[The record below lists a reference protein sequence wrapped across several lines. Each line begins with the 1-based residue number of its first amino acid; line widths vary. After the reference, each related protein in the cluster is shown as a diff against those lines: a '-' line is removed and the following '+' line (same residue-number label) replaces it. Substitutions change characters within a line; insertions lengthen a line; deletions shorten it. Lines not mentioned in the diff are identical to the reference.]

1 MKNNKQT
8 TLDLNGP
15 NLSFGTQPVGVATTN
30 GGSAIFTGIATATF
44 NTIGIVTNTASNTG
58 TIVYQWYDQ
67 NGAISNG
74 TYVTGAATTTLTLS
88 NLISPTD
95 HKRQVYVMADY
106 VPSAYGQGPIT
117 AGTARSTG
125 NAINKPII
133 SNVGIL
139 TVFAVLSITT
149 QPIDTTAIENVS
161 AVFNVVVTSSDTSQS
176 IVSYQWSLD
185 GIDLVDTSTV
195 SGSNTPNLNI
205 SSSQVGIS
213 TVQVKINNSIASNN
227 PIIIYSNV
235 ANFGVIPSRK
245 IINIEKYDTTSS
257 TAELSSHNLL
267 SDADGELTILSQYN
281 TNVNSLISLYAPEQ
295 DINIEMDIY
304 GGAGANSGS
313 YTGGQGGYS
322 RIRFTMKKNEEYIF
336 AGLDIVNK
344 CPFIY
349 RKGSLIAVVGRG
361 GDAASGGNGGNG
373 GGINVVGTSGGGRG
387 AGSGGSLVSAGTL
400 SPNGVFG
407 SASNLTPISPDTKAT
422 GQAGGRTIPC
432 PKGNYWLSKGYSAC
446 SDVGTSEIYLGNG
459 ALVSN
464 SASIARGFKTGY
476 DIRQTAGK
484 GQAQFTQQGPYASRT
499 CYNTGGNSGYR
510 TQNESVE
517 YLAIVTT
524 VNTSPGAETANLTF
538 NQVRATGPYTGNVSG
553 YFAIQRNFPSDQYR
567 SYSIALINSKVQITS
582 GYVLSV
588 GSMAA
593 GGDTT
598 TGGIVVRSLNR
609 ISNNIWEVFFQRN
622 NNGLATFARE
632 FTFRVY
638 GREDFSV
645 RYDDTYSIPY
655 ECGFYTTET
664 VAGGGDGGA
673 GATGGSGG
681 TNSSGGGGGSG
692 YTDGSVTVV
701 STQQGGSTG
710 DAKVVLRVII

>member
-1 MKNNKQT
+1 MKQT

-15 NLSFGTQPVGVATTN
+15 ILSFTTNPVGVASTGVSIGST
-30 GGSAIFTGIATATF
+30 GGGTATFTGIATAS
-44 NTIGIVTNTASNTG
+44 GTG
-58 TIVYQWYDQ
+58 SIAYQWYDQ

-95 HKRQVYVMADY
+95 HKREVYLIADY

-125 NAINKPII
+125 NAINEPIS

-139 TVFAVLSITT
+139 TVFPVLSITT
-149 QPIDTTAIENVS
+149 QPINTTAIENVT
-161 AVFNVVVTSSDTSQS
+161 AVFNVVAPSSDTSQGT
-176 IVSYQWSLD
+176 VSYQWSLD
-185 GIDLVDTSTV
+185 GTDLTDSSTV

-205 SSSQVGIS
+205 SSSQVGVS
-213 TVQVKINNSIASNN
+213 TVQVRIINSVASNS
-227 PIIIYSNV
+227 PLYSNV
-235 ANFGVIPSRK
+235 VDFGVIPLRK
-245 IINIEKYDTTSS
+245 LINIEKYDTTSS
-257 TAELSSHNLL
+257 TAELSSHDLL
-267 SDADGELTILSQYN
+267 NNGELTILSQYN
-281 TNVNSLISLYAPEQ
+281 TSGTSLISLYAPEQ

-322 RIRFTMKKNEEYIF
+322 RIRFTMKKNEEYTF

-361 GDAASGGNGGNG
+361 GDAASGGNGGAG
-373 GGINVVGTSGGGRG
+373 GGINVVGASGGGRG
-387 AGSGGSLVSAGTL
+387 AGSGGSFVSAGTL
-400 SPNGVFG
+400 SPSGIFG
-407 SASNLTPISPDTKAT
+407 SSSNLTPISPDTKAT
-422 GQAGGRTIPC
+422 GQTGGRTIPC
-432 PKGNYWLSKGYSAC
+432 PKGNYWLSQGKSPC
-446 SDVGTSEIYLGNG
+446 SDVGTSKIYLGNG
-459 ALVSN
+459 TLVSN
-464 SASIARGFKTGY
+464 SASITRGFKSGY

-484 GQAQFTQQGPYASRT
+484 GQAQFTQQGPYVSRT
-499 CYNTGGNSGYR
+499 CYNTGGDSGYR
-510 TQNESVE
+510 IENRN
-517 YLAIVTT
+517 VTYDTGVVT
-524 VNTSPGAETANLTF
+524 VNTSPTTANLSW
-538 NQVRATGPYTGNVSG
+538 NQVRQPPSPYPGEVSG
-553 YFAIQRNFPSDQYR
+553 YFTIQRNFPSDQYR
-567 SYSIALINSKVQITS
+567 SYSIYIDRVKSPTNGSV
-582 GYVLSV
+582 VSV

-598 TGGIVVRSLNR
+598 TGGIVVRSL
-609 ISNNIWEVFFQRN
+609 IQQSSNIWEVFFQRN

-632 FTFRVY
+632 FIFRVTGY
-638 GREDFSV
+638 EDFSV
-645 RYDDTYSIPY
+645 YYDDTYSIPY
-655 ECGFYTTET
+655 ECGYFSTET
-664 VAGGGDGGA
+664 VLGGGNGGS
-673 GATGGSGG
+673 GATGGNGG

-710 DAKVVLRVII
+710 DTKVVLRVIT